1 MEKSNKNIFYKIRIS
16 LLLLGGLLAFYWLYF
31 YFLSFSLDGIDKA
44 NALKQELPELVTQK
58 RYNESIKKNFYL
70 LYLDSSQRDDN
81 YWNLASSYYLL
92 AQNKQAKHFYDS
104 LLKSPSLS
112 YQAKA
117 WHQLGNLTYLESAD
131 SLDKALEAYKNSFY
145 IDENNTELRYNYEL
159 LKKLNQKN
167 QPQKTNQTQKKDS
180 RNQNNNTNKKPDDL
194 PKPEEPQ
201 NDFLEAISNQEQ
213 EQIKK
218 YQLKRSKSVR
228 KDKNLPDW

>member
-1 MEKSNKNIFYKIRIS
+1 LEKSNKNIFYKIRIS

-31 YFLSFSLDGIDKA
+31 YFLGFSLDGIDRA
-44 NALKQELPELVTQK
+44 NALKQELPELITQK
-58 RYNESIKKNFYL
+58 QYNESIKKNFYL
-70 LYLDSSQRDDN
+70 LYLDSSQKDDN

-92 AQNKQAKHFYDS
+92 AQKKQAKYFYDS

-117 WHQLGNLTYLESAD
+117 WHQLGNLFYLESAD

-145 IDENNTELRYNYEL
+145 INENNIALRYNYEL

-167 QPQKTNQTQKKDS
+167 QPQKTNQSQKKENK
-180 RNQNNNTNKKPDDL
+180 NQNNNTSKTDL
-194 PKPEEPQ
+194 PKAEEPQ

-218 YQLKRSKSVR
+218 YQLKRSKSVK

>member
-1 MEKSNKNIFYKIRIS
+1 LEKSNKNIFYKIRIS
-16 LLLLGGLLAFYWLYF
+16 LLLFGGLLAFYWLYF
-31 YFLSFSLDGIDKA
+31 YFLGFSLDGIDKA
-44 NALKQELPELVTQK
+44 NTLKQELPTLISQK
-58 RYNESIKKNFYL
+58 QYNESIKKNFYL
-70 LYLDSSQRDDN
+70 LYLDSSQKDDN

-92 AQNKQAKHFYDS
+92 AQKKQAKYFYDS

-117 WHQLGNLTYLESAD
+117 WHQLGNLAYLESTD

-145 IDENNTELRYNYEL
+145 INENNIALQYNYEL
-159 LKKLNQKN
+159 LKKLNYKSQPQKNN
-167 QPQKTNQTQKKDS
+167 QPQKKDQN
-180 RNQNNNTNKKPDDL
+180 NQNNAKKPDDL
-194 PKPEEPQ
+194 PQPEEPQ

-218 YQLKRSKSVR
+218 YQLKRSKSVK